1 MERLSFLPCYSIEPE
16 FLLST
21 KGRVKKL
28 RELVKNERKGR
39 ASWVSDIKLKDDPK
53 PKTLHFCQTKIG
65 PI

>member
-1 MERLSFLPCYSIEPE
+1 MERLSFLLCYSVEPE

-39 ASWVSDIKLKDDPK
+39 ASCVSNSKLFYLCMNRNKVHK
-53 PKTLHFCQTKIG
+53 
-65 PI
+65 